1 LFQLDQLNYLVNW
14 IARDIFGVPAYLV
27 GLMTMIALIASR
39 KGLGDI
45 VGGTLKATLGFI
57 ILGIGAG
64 AVIGALNP
72 LGALIT
78 GSFGVEGVVPTN
90 EAITAI
96 ANGIPEVAQNVAFAM
111 FIGVI
116 GSLVIARLTPLRYV
130 FLTGHHMLFMATVLT
145 VVLYNA
151 KVDSAVQILVAA
163 FGLATMMVIMPA
175 FSMPWMRRVTNNQPV
190 AMGHFGTLGYI
201 AAGIT
206 GQVVGRGS
214 KSTEEMEFPQ
224 GLRFLRDPMVGT
236 AVAMIFI
243 YIVLSIVFWL
253 RVGEADAITAVSTAM
268 GSTNPLAAA
277 GSGAGGVMGFVT
289 LMFNNALVFG
299 GGVAVI
305 LLGVRTILGEIVPA
319 FAGIAERVIPGAVP
333 ALDCPVA
340 FPFAPNAV
348 LVGFLASVVGGLVG
362 FGILW
367 AGLGA
372 ALVIPLILPG
382 MIPHF
387 FTGGTAGVF
396 GNATGGRRGAV
407 AGGFV
412 NGLIITLFAAFLVP
426 VMSSIGFQNTTFGDA
441 DFQWFGFAVGSIARL
456 EGTVAAGGI
465 VVLCVALIAVASLFQ
480 KRFVE
485 TGWLPGTSER
495 APVASDEAEAQ
506 A

>member
-1 LFQLDQLNYLVNW
+1 VDPLSYVVNW
-14 IARDIFGVPAYLV
+14 IAKDVFGVPAYLV
-27 GLMTMIALIASR
+27 GLMTLIALIASR
-39 KGLGDI
+39 KPTGDVI
-45 VGGTLKATLGFI
+45 GGALKATLGFV

-78 GSFGVEGVVPTN
+78 GAFGVEGVVPTN

-96 ANGIPEVAQNVAFAM
+96 VNSQPAIAQNIAFAM
-111 FIGVI
+111 FLGVI

-145 VVLYNA
+145 VVLASMN
-151 KVDSAVQILVAA
+151 VDAIIQIVVAA
-163 FGLATMMVIMPA
+163 FGLATMMVVMPA
-175 FSMPWMRRVTNNQPV
+175 FSMPWMRRVTGNQPV

-201 AAGIT
+201 AGGVAG
-206 GQVVGRGS
+206 QLVGRGS
-214 KSTEEMEFPQ
+214 RSTEEMQFPQ
-224 GLRFLRDPMVGT
+224 SLRFLRDPMVGT

-243 YIVLSIVFWL
+243 YLLLALIFVV
-253 RVGEADAITAVSTAM
+253 RAGEAGAIEAVT
-268 GSTNPLAAA
+268 AA
-277 GSGAGGVMGFVT
+277 GGSAGASGGLLGLLSA
-289 LMFNNALVFG
+289 MFMFALIFG

-333 ALDCPVA
+333 ALDVPIV
-340 FPFAPNAV
+340 FTYAPNAV

-372 ALVIPLILPG
+372 ALVVPLILPG

-387 FTGGTAGVF
+387 FTGGGAGVF
-396 GNATGGRRGAV
+396 GNATGGRVGAV

-412 NGLIITLFAAFLVP
+412 NGLLITLLAAILIP
-426 VMSSIGFQNTTFGDA
+426 VMSAIGFQNTTFGDT
-441 DFQWFGFAVGSIARL
+441 DFQWFGFAVGNVARL
-456 EGTVAAGGI
+456 GGI
-465 VVLCVALIAVASLFQ
+465 AGAIAVVVVCVGLLALASWWQ
-480 KRFVE
+480 RRYVD
-485 TGWLPGTSER
+485 TGWVPGGGTEP
-495 APVASDEAEAQ
+495 AADTETATA

>member
-1 LFQLDQLNYLVNW
+1 MDQLSYLINW
-14 IARDIFGVPAYLV
+14 IAKDIFGVPAYLV

-39 KGLGDI
+39 KSAGEV
-45 VGGTLKATLGFI
+45 VGGALKATLGFI

-64 AVIGALNP
+64 AVIGALTP

-78 GSFGVEGVVPTN
+78 GAFGVSGVVPTN

-96 ANGIPEVAQNVAFAM
+96 ANGIPDVAQNVAFAM
-111 FIGVI
+111 FIGVML
-116 GSLVIARLTPLRYV
+116 SLVIARLTPLRYV

-151 KVDSAVQILVAA
+151 KVESVVQILVAA
-163 FGLATMMVIMPA
+163 FGLATMMVVMPA
-175 FSMPWMRRVTNNQPV
+175 FSMPWMKKVTGNQPV

-206 GQVVGRGS
+206 GQVVGKGS
-214 KSTEEMEFPQ
+214 RSTEEMQFPQ

-243 YIVLSIVFWL
+243 YLLLTIIFTL
-253 RVGEADAITAVSTAM
+253 RIGEAAALEAVT
-268 GSTNPLAAA
+268 AA
-277 GSGAGGVMGFVT
+277 GFAGAAGAAGGLLGFLT
-289 LMFNNALVFG
+289 TMFNQALVFG

-333 ALDCPVA
+333 ALDCPIA
-340 FPFAPNAV
+340 FPYAPNAV

-367 AGLGA
+367 AGVGA
-372 ALVIPLILPG
+372 ALVVPLILPG

-426 VMSSIGFQNTTFGDA
+426 VMSAIGFQGTTFGDA
-441 DFQWFGFAVGSIARL
+441 DFQWFGFIVGNIARV
-456 EGTVAAGGI
+456 EGNVAAIG
-465 VVLCVALIAVASLFQ
+465 VLVLCVVLLGLASLFQ
-480 KRFVE
+480 KRYVD
-485 TGWLPGTSER
+485 TGWVPGGESKPTPSTGPEQAAR
-495 APVASDEAEAQ
+495 GVA
-506 A
+506 

>member
-1 LFQLDQLNYLVNW
+1 VDQLTYIINW
-14 IARDIFGVPAYLV
+14 IAKDIFGVPAYLV
-27 GLMTMIALIASR
+27 GIMTAIALIASR

-45 VGGTLKATLGFI
+45 VGGALKATLGFI

-78 GSFGVEGVVPTN
+78 GAFGVEGVVPTN

-96 ANGIPEVAQNVAFAM
+96 VSNIPDVAQNVAFAM
-111 FIGVI
+111 FVGVI
-116 GSLVIARLTPLRYV
+116 LSLIIARLTPLRYV

-151 KVDSAVQILVAA
+151 KVDTTILILVAA
-163 FGLATMMVIMPA
+163 LGLATMMVIMPA
-175 FSMPWMRRVTNNQPV
+175 FAHPWMKRVTGNEAV
-190 AMGHFGTLGYI
+190 AIGHFGTLGYI
-201 AAGIT
+201 AAGFT
-206 GQVVGRGS
+206 GQLVGRGS

-236 AVAMIFI
+236 AVAMIVI
-243 YIVLSIVFWL
+243 YLLLAITVFARL
-253 RVGEADAITAVSTAM
+253 GEAVALQTVGDAM
-268 GSTNPLAAA
+268 GASAA
-277 GSGAGGVMGFVT
+277 GASGGALGFLTV
-289 LMFNNALVFG
+289 MFNQALIFG

-319 FAGIAERVIPGAVP
+319 FAGIAERVIPGALP
-333 ALDCPVA
+333 ALDCPIT
-340 FPFAPNAV
+340 FTYAPNAV
-348 LVGFLASVVGGLVG
+348 LVGFLASVVGGLIG

-426 VMSSIGFQNTTFGDA
+426 VMSAIGFQGTTFGDA
-441 DFQWFGFAVGSIARL
+441 DFQWFGFLVGNIARI
-456 EGTVAAGGI
+456 EGNVAAIG
-465 VVLCVALIAVASLFQ
+465 VVILCAVLLAVAIWWQ
-480 KRFVE
+480 KRFVD
-485 TGWLPGTSER
+485 TGWVPGGSATPSDAVNES
-495 APVASDEAEAQ
+495 APTTA
-506 A
+506 

>member
-1 LFQLDQLNYLVNW
+1 MDQISYVINW
-14 IARDIFGVPAYLV
+14 IARDVFGQPAYLV
-27 GLMTMIALIASR
+27 GLMTLVALIASR
-39 KGLGDI
+39 KSLGEI
-45 VGGTLKATLGFI
+45 IGGSLKATLGFV
-57 ILGIGAG
+57 ILGVGAG

-78 GSFGVEGVVPTN
+78 GAFGVEGVVPTN

-96 ANGIPEVAQNVAFAM
+96 ANQNPDVAQNVAFAM
-111 FIGVI
+111 FLGVI
-116 GSLVIARLTPLRYV
+116 GALILARITPLRYV

-145 VVLYNA
+145 VVLFNA
-151 KVDSAVQILVAA
+151 KVDSWVQILVGA

-175 FSMPWMRRVTNNQPV
+175 FSMPWMRRVTDNQKV

-201 AAGIT
+201 AAGIS
-206 GQVVGRGS
+206 GQLVGRGS

-243 YIVLSIVFWL
+243 YLILAIVFTI
-253 RVGEADAITAVSTAM
+253 RVGEAAAIEAT
-268 GSTNPLAAA
+268 
-277 GSGAGGVMGFVT
+277 GAGAGASGGIMGFLTV
-289 LMFNNALVFG
+289 MFNNALVFG

-372 ALVIPLILPG
+372 ALVVPLILPG

-407 AGGFV
+407 LGGFV
-412 NGLIITLFAAFLVP
+412 NGLIITLLAAFLVP
-426 VMSSIGFQNTTFGDA
+426 VMSAIGFQGTTFGDA
-441 DFQWFGFAVGSIARL
+441 DFQWFGFAVGILARL
-456 EGTVAAGGI
+456 EGLVAAVGV
-465 VVLCVALIAVASLFQ
+465 VVLCVVLLVLASLFQ
-480 KRFVE
+480 KRYVD

-495 APVASDEAEAQ
+495 ATDDSAQ

>member
-1 LFQLDQLNYLVNW
+1 MDQLNYVINW

-27 GLMTMIALIASR
+27 GLMTLIALIASR
-39 KGLGDI
+39 KPAGEI
-45 VGGTLKATLGFI
+45 VGGALKATLGFV

-78 GSFGVEGVVPTN
+78 GAFDVEGVVPTN

-96 ANGIPEVAQNVAFAM
+96 VNDIPDVAQNVAFAM
-111 FIGVI
+111 FLGVLL
-116 GSLVIARLTPLRYV
+116 SLVLARLTPLRYV

-151 KVDSAVQILVAA
+151 NVDQVVQILVAA
-163 FGLATMMVIMPA
+163 IGLATMMVVMPA
-175 FSMPWMRRVTNNQPV
+175 LSMPWMKRVTGGQKV

-201 AAGIT
+201 AGGIA

-214 KSTEEMEFPQ
+214 RSTEEMEFPQ

-236 AVAMIFI
+236 AVAMIVI
-243 YIVLSIVFWL
+243 YLLLSIVFIL
-253 RVGEADAITAVSTAM
+253 RAGEATAIGAVDAAM
-268 GSTNPLAAA
+268 GGGAA
-277 GSGAGGVMGFVT
+277 GASGGFLGLSTV
-289 LMFNNALVFG
+289 MFNQALIFG

-340 FPFAPNAV
+340 FPYAPNAV
-348 LVGFLASVVGGLVG
+348 IIGFLASVIGGLLG
-362 FGILW
+362 FGIL
-367 AGLGA
+367 AIGLGA
-372 ALVIPLILPG
+372 AFAIPLILPG

-412 NGLIITLFAAFLVP
+412 NGLMITLFAAFLVP
-426 VMSSIGFQNTTFGDA
+426 VMSAIGFQNTTFGDA
-441 DFQWFGFAVGSIARL
+441 DFQWFGFLVGNIARI
-456 EGTVAAGGI
+456 EGNVAALGV
-465 VVLCVALIAVASLFQ
+465 VVLCAALVVFASWFQ
-480 KRFVE
+480 RRYVE
-485 TGWLPGTSER
+485 TDWVPGGAAAS
-495 APVASDEAEAQ
+495 APPAE
-506 A
+506 

>member
-1 LFQLDQLNYLVNW
+1 MNVLDQLTYIVQW
-14 IARDIFGVPAYLV
+14 IAKDVFGVPAYLV

-64 AVIGALNP
+64 AVIGALDP

-78 GSFGVEGVVPTN
+78 GSFDVKGVVPTN
-90 EAITAI
+90 EAIT
-96 ANGIPEVAQNVAFAM
+96 GIVSKIPDVAQNVAFAM

-151 KVDSAVQILVAA
+151 KVESVVQILVAA
-163 FGLATMMVIMPA
+163 FGLATMMVVMPA
-175 FSMPWMRRVTNNQPV
+175 FAQPWMKKVTGNQPV
-190 AMGHFGTLGYI
+190 AMGHFGTFGYI
-201 AAGIT
+201 AAGFT
-206 GQVVGRGS
+206 GQYVGRGS

-224 GLRFLRDPMVGT
+224 SLRFLRDPMVGT

-243 YIVLSIVFWL
+243 YLVLAIVFTL
-253 RVGEADAITAVSTAM
+253 RAGEAKAIETVGAAM
-268 GSTNPLAAA
+268 GGSAA
-277 GSGAGGVMGFVT
+277 GASGGMLGFLTV
-289 LMFNNALVFG
+289 MFNNALVFG

-333 ALDCPVA
+333 ALDCPVS

-362 FGILW
+362 FAILW
-367 AGLGA
+367 AGVGA
-372 ALVIPLILPG
+372 ALVVPLILPG

-426 VMSSIGFQNTTFGDA
+426 VMSAIGFQNTTFGDA
-441 DFQWFGFAVGSIARL
+441 DFQWFGFAVGNIARL
-456 EGTVAAGGI
+456 EGTTAAVGVI
-465 VVLCVALIAVASLFQ
+465 VLCVVLLAVASWWQ
-480 KRFVE
+480 KRYVE
-485 TGWLPGTSER
+485 SGWVPGG
-495 APVASDEAEAQ
+495 EA
-506 A
+506 

>member
-1 LFQLDQLNYLVNW
+1 VDQLGYTVDW
-14 IARDIFGVPAYLV
+14 IAKDIFGIPAYLV
-27 GLMTMIALIASR
+27 GLMTLSALVASR
-39 KGLGDI
+39 KSRGDV
-45 VGGTLKATLGFI
+45 VGGALKATLGFI

-64 AVIGALNP
+64 AVIGALLP

-78 GSFGVEGVVPTN
+78 GTFGVAGVVPTN

-96 ANGIPEVAQNVAFAM
+96 VNDIPDVAQNIAFAM
-111 FIGVI
+111 FVGVI
-116 GSLVIARLTPLRYV
+116 LSLIIARLTPLRYV

-151 KVDSAVQILVAA
+151 HVEPIVQILVAA
-163 FGLATMMVIMPA
+163 FALATMMVIMPA
-175 FSMPWMRRVTNNQPV
+175 FTMPWMKKVTGNQPI
-190 AMGHFGTLGYI
+190 AMGHFGSLGYI
-201 AAGIT
+201 AAGLA
-206 GQVVGRGS
+206 GQAVGRGS

-224 GLRFLRDPMVGT
+224 DLRFLRDPMVGT

-243 YIVLSIVFWL
+243 YIGLATLFAL
-253 RVGEADAITAVSTAM
+253 RVGVDAASQAVTDA
-268 GSTNPLAAA
+268 GFVGATGAA
-277 GSGAGGVMGFVT
+277 GGFLGFLST
-289 LMFNNALVFG
+289 MFNQALLFG

-333 ALDCPVA
+333 ALDCPIA

-348 LVGFLASVVGGLVG
+348 LIGFLASVAGGMIG

-372 ALVIPLILPG
+372 ALVVPLILPG

-407 AGGFV
+407 AGGFI
-412 NGLIITLFAAFLVP
+412 NGMIITLFAAFLIP
-426 VMSSIGFQNTTFGDA
+426 VMGAIGFQGTTFGDA
-441 DFQWFGFAVGSIARL
+441 DFQWFGFIVGNIARV
-456 EGTVAAGGI
+456 GGNVAALGI
-465 VVLCVALIAVASLFQ
+465 VVLCVALLVFASWFQ
-480 KRFVE
+480 KRYVLSGWVPGGTPE
-485 TGWLPGTSER
+485 PVVPTGVKP
-495 APVASDEAEAQ
+495 EAHSA
-506 A
+506 AA

>member
-1 LFQLDQLNYLVNW
+1 MDQLTYIINW
-14 IARDIFGVPAYLV
+14 VAKDVFGVPAYLV
-27 GLMTMIALIASR
+27 GIMTAVALIASR

-45 VGGTLKATLGFI
+45 VGGALKATLGFI

-72 LGALIT
+72 LGALVT
-78 GSFGVEGVVPTN
+78 GAFGVAGVVPTN

-96 ANGIPEVAQNVAFAM
+96 VSNLPSVGQNVAFAM
-111 FIGVI
+111 FLGVVL
-116 GSLVIARLTPLRYV
+116 SLIIARLTPLRYV

-151 KVDSAVQILVAA
+151 KVDSTVLILVAA
-163 FGLATMMVIMPA
+163 LGLATMMVVMPA
-175 FSMPWMRRVTNNQPV
+175 FAHPWMKRVTGNEAV
-190 AMGHFGTLGYI
+190 AIGHFGTFGYI
-201 AAGIT
+201 AAGVT
-206 GQVVGRGS
+206 GQLVGRGS
-214 KSTEEMEFPQ
+214 KSTEEMKFPQ

-236 AVAMIFI
+236 AVAMILIYLLLAIVVFI
-243 YIVLSIVFWL
+243 RI
-253 RVGEADAITAVSTAM
+253 GEAATLKTVGDAM
-268 GSTNPLAAA
+268 GASAA
-277 GSGAGGVMGFVT
+277 GASGGALGFMTV
-289 LMFNNALVFG
+289 MFNQALIFG

-319 FAGIAERVIPGAVP
+319 FAGIAERVIPGALP
-333 ALDCPVA
+333 ALDCPIT
-340 FPFAPNAV
+340 FTYAPNAV
-348 LVGFLASVVGGLVG
+348 LVGFLASVVGGLLG

-426 VMSSIGFQNTTFGDA
+426 VMSAIGFQGTTFGDA
-441 DFQWFGFAVGSIARL
+441 DFQWFGFIVGNIARI
-456 EGTVAAGGI
+456 EGNVAAIG
-465 VVLCVALIAVASLFQ
+465 VVILCAVLLAVAIWWQ
-480 KRFVE
+480 KHFVE
-485 TGWLPGTSER
+485 TGWVPGGQATSTRDET
-495 APVASDEAEAQ
+495 AEKPVVAGA
-506 A
+506 

>member
-1 LFQLDQLNYLVNW
+1 MDQLGYVVNW
-14 IARDIFGVPAYLV
+14 IAKDIFGIPAYLV
-27 GLMTMIALIASR
+27 GLMTLIALIASR
-39 KGLGDI
+39 KGAGDVI
-45 VGGTLKATLGFI
+45 GGALKATLGFI
-57 ILGIGAG
+57 ILGIGAN
-64 AVIGALNP
+64 AVIGALTP

-78 GSFGVEGVVPTN
+78 GSFGVAGVVPTN

-96 ANGIPEVAQNVAFAM
+96 VNDIPDVAQNIAFAM

-116 GSLVIARLTPLRYV
+116 GSLVIARLTRLRYV

-151 KVDSAVQILVAA
+151 KVEPVVQILVAA

-175 FSMPWMRRVTNNQPV
+175 FTMPWMKKVTGNQPV
-190 AMGHFGTLGYI
+190 AMGHFGSFGYI
-201 AAGIT
+201 AAGVA

-214 KSTEEMEFPQ
+214 KSTEEMQFPG

-236 AVAMIFI
+236 AVAMIVI
-243 YIVLSIVFWL
+243 YLLLATVFTL
-253 RVGEADAITAVSTAM
+253 RVGEAAALQSVTDAGFV
-268 GSTNPLAAA
+268 GAA
-277 GSGAGGVMGFVT
+277 GAAGGFLGFLST
-289 LMFNNALVFG
+289 MFNQALVFG

-333 ALDCPVA
+333 ALDCPIS
-340 FPFAPNAV
+340 FPYAPNAV
-348 LVGFLASVVGGLVG
+348 LVGFLASVVGGLLG

-372 ALVIPLILPG
+372 ALVVPLILPG

-412 NGLIITLFAAFLVP
+412 NGLIITLFAAFLIP
-426 VMSSIGFQNTTFGDA
+426 VMGAIGFQGTTFGDA
-441 DFQWFGFAVGSIARL
+441 DFQWFGFLVGNIARI
-456 EGTVAAGGI
+456 EGNVAAIGI
-465 VVLCVALIAVASLFQ
+465 VALCALLLVVASWFQ
-480 KRFVE
+480 RRFVD
-485 TGWLPGTSER
+485 TGWVPGGTPSENP
-495 APVASDEAEAQ
+495 APTTEQVAHGAA
-506 A
+506 

>member
-1 LFQLDQLNYLVNW
+1 LDQLNYIVQW
-14 IARDIFGVPAYLV
+14 IAKDIFGVPAYLV

-39 KGLGDI
+39 KSLGEI
-45 VGGTLKATLGFI
+45 VGGTLKATLGFV

-78 GSFGVEGVVPTN
+78 GAFQVNGVVPTN

-96 ANGIPEVAQNVAFAM
+96 ANKIPAVAQNVAFSM
-111 FIGVI
+111 FFGVI
-116 GSLVIARLTPLRYV
+116 LSLVIARLTPLRYV

-151 KVDSAVQILVAA
+151 KVGDLVQIVVAA
-163 FGLATMMVIMPA
+163 IGLATMMVIMPA
-175 FSMPWMRRVTNNQPV
+175 FSMPWMKKVTGGQAV
-190 AMGHFGTLGYI
+190 AMGHFGTFGYI
-201 AAGIT
+201 AAGVT

-214 KSTEEMEFPQ
+214 KSTEEMNFPQ

-243 YIVLSIVFWL
+243 YLVLAILFTI
-253 RVGEADAITAVSTAM
+253 RVGEAAAITAVGT
-268 GSTNPLAAA
+268 
-277 GSGAGGVMGFVT
+277 SGASGGLLGFLTV
-289 LMFNNALVFG
+289 MFNQALIFG

-333 ALDCPVA
+333 ALDCPVS
-340 FPFAPNAV
+340 FPYAPNAV

-362 FGILW
+362 FAILW
-367 AGLGA
+367 ATNNVAPSLA
-372 ALVIPLILPG
+372 VTLILPG

-412 NGLIITLFAAFLVP
+412 NGLIITIFAAILVP
-426 VMSSIGFQNTTFGDA
+426 VMSGIGFQNTTFGDA
-441 DFQWFGFAVGSIARL
+441 DFQWFGFFVGWIAKITDI
-456 EGTVAAGGI
+456 GAAIGV
-465 VVLCVALIAVASLFQ
+465 VVLCAILLVAASWWQ
-480 KRFVE
+480 KRYVD
-485 TGWLPGTSER
+485 TGWVPGG
-495 APVASDEAEAQ
+495 EAKAG
-506 A
+506 

>member
-1 LFQLDQLNYLVNW
+1 
-14 IARDIFGVPAYLV
+14 
-27 GLMTMIALIASR
+27 
-39 KGLGDI
+39 
-45 VGGTLKATLGFI
+45 
-57 ILGIGAG
+57 
-64 AVIGALNP
+64 
-72 LGALIT
+72 
-78 GSFGVEGVVPTN
+78 
-90 EAITAI
+90 
-96 ANGIPEVAQNVAFAM
+96 
-111 FIGVI
+111 
-116 GSLVIARLTPLRYV
+116 
-130 FLTGHHMLFMATVLT
+130 
-145 VVLYNA
+145 
-151 KVDSAVQILVAA
+151 
-163 FGLATMMVIMPA
+163 MMVIMPA

-206 GQVVGRGS
+206 GQLVGRGS

-224 GLRFLRDPMVGT
+224 SLRFLRDPMVGT

-243 YIVLSIVFWL
+243 YLVLAIVFML
-253 RVGEADAITAVSTAM
+253 RAGEAVAIEATAV
-268 GSTNPLAAA
+268 
-277 GSGAGGVMGFVT
+277 GAGASGGLLGFLT
-289 LMFNNALVFG
+289 IMFNNALIFG

-367 AGLGA
+367 AGVGA
-372 ALVIPLILPG
+372 AFAIPLILPG

-396 GNATGGRRGAV
+396 GNATGGRRGAI

-412 NGLIITLFAAFLVP
+412 NGLIITLLAAFLVP
-426 VMSSIGFQNTTFGDA
+426 VMSGIGFQNTTFGDA
-441 DFQWFGFAVGSIARL
+441 DFQWFGFAVGILARL
-456 EGTVAAGGI
+456 EGIVAAGAI
-465 VVLCVALIAVASLFQ
+465 TVLCVLLIVVASVFQ
-480 KRFVE
+480 KRYVE

-495 APVASDEAEAQ
+495 ATTETSGVKAHV
-506 A
+506 

>member
-1 LFQLDQLNYLVNW
+1 MNVLDQLTYIVQW
-14 IARDIFGVPAYLV
+14 IARDVFGVPAYLV
-27 GLMTMIALIASR
+27 GLMTAIALIASR
-39 KGLGDI
+39 KGLGDV

-64 AVIGALNP
+64 AVVAALHP

-78 GSFGVEGVVPTN
+78 GSFDVEGVVPTN

-96 ANGIPEVAQNVAFAM
+96 ATNIPDVAQNITFAM

-151 KVDSAVQILVAA
+151 QVESVVQILVAA
-163 FGLATMMVIMPA
+163 FGLATMMVVMPA
-175 FSMPWMRRVTNNQPV
+175 FAQPWMKKVTGNQPV
-190 AMGHFGTLGYI
+190 AMGHFGTFGYI
-201 AAGIT
+201 AAGFT
-206 GQVVGRGS
+206 GQYVGRGS

-224 GLRFLRDPMVGT
+224 SLRFLRDPMVST

-243 YIVLSIVFWL
+243 YLVLAVVFTV
-253 RVGEADAITAVSTAM
+253 RAGEAVAIEAVGKAM
-268 GSTNPLAAA
+268 GGGAA
-277 GSGAGGVMGFVT
+277 GESGGMLGFLTV
-289 LMFNNALVFG
+289 MFNKALIFG

-333 ALDCPVA
+333 ALDCPVS
-340 FPFAPNAV
+340 FPYAPNAV

-362 FGILW
+362 FTILW

-426 VMSSIGFQNTTFGDA
+426 VMSAIGLQNTTFGDA
-441 DFQWFGFAVGSIARL
+441 DFQWFGFAVGSIAGL
-456 EGTVAAGGI
+456 KGTAAAVGVI
-465 VVLCVALIAVASLFQ
+465 VLCVVLLAVASWWQ
-480 KRFVE
+480 KRYVE
-485 TGWLPGTSER
+485 GGWVPGGK
-495 APVASDEAEAQ
+495 A
-506 A
+506 

>member
-1 LFQLDQLNYLVNW
+1 MNVLDQLTYIVQW
-14 IARDIFGVPAYLV
+14 IAKDVFGVPAYLV

-64 AVIGALNP
+64 AVIGALDP

-78 GSFGVEGVVPTN
+78 GSFDVKGVVPTN
-90 EAITAI
+90 EAIT
-96 ANGIPEVAQNVAFAM
+96 GIVSKIPDVAQNVAFAM

-151 KVDSAVQILVAA
+151 KVESVVQILVAA
-163 FGLATMMVIMPA
+163 FGLATMMVVMPA
-175 FSMPWMRRVTNNQPV
+175 FAQPWMKKVTGNQPV
-190 AMGHFGTLGYI
+190 AMGHFGTFGYI
-201 AAGIT
+201 AAGFT
-206 GQVVGRGS
+206 GQYVGRGS

-224 GLRFLRDPMVGT
+224 SLRFLRDPMVGT

-243 YIVLSIVFWL
+243 YLVLAIVFTL
-253 RVGEADAITAVSTAM
+253 RAGEAKAIETVGAAM
-268 GSTNPLAAA
+268 GGSAA
-277 GSGAGGVMGFVT
+277 GASGGMLGFLTV
-289 LMFNNALVFG
+289 MFNNALVFG

-333 ALDCPVA
+333 ALDCPVS

-362 FGILW
+362 FAILW
-367 AGLGA
+367 AGVGA
-372 ALVIPLILPG
+372 AFAIPLILPG

-426 VMSSIGFQNTTFGDA
+426 TMSAIGFQNTTFGDA
-441 DFQWFGFAVGSIARL
+441 DFQWFGFAVGNIARL
-456 EGTVAAGGI
+456 EGTVAAVGV
-465 VVLCVALIAVASLFQ
+465 VVLCVVLLAVASWWQ
-480 KRFVE
+480 KRYVE
-485 TGWLPGTSER
+485 GGWVPGG
-495 APVASDEAEAQ
+495 EA
-506 A
+506 

>member
-1 LFQLDQLNYLVNW
+1 MDQLNYLINF

-27 GLMTMIALIASR
+27 GLMTLIALIASR
-39 KGLGDI
+39 KSTGEVI
-45 VGGTLKATLGFI
+45 GGALKATLGFI
-57 ILGIGAG
+57 ILVIGAV

-78 GSFGVEGVVPTN
+78 GAFGVEGVVPTN

-96 ANGIPEVAQNVAFAM
+96 VNDIPDVAQNVAFAM
-111 FIGVI
+111 FFGVLL
-116 GSLVIARLTPLRYV
+116 SLVIARLTPLRYV

-151 KVDSAVQILVAA
+151 NVDQIVQIAVAA
-163 FGLATMMVIMPA
+163 IGLATMMVVMPA
-175 FSMPWMRRVTNNQPV
+175 LSMPWMKKVTGSQPV

-201 AAGIT
+201 AAGIA
-206 GQVVGRGS
+206 GQLVGKGS
-214 KSTEEMEFPQ
+214 KSTEEIEFPQ

-236 AVAMIFI
+236 AVAMIAI
-243 YIVLSIVFWL
+243 YIILAIAFIA
-253 RVGEADAITAVSTAM
+253 RAGETTALATVDEAM
-268 GSTNPLAAA
+268 GGGAA
-277 GSGAGGVMGFVT
+277 GASGGT
-289 LMFNNALVFG
+289 LGLLITMFNQALVFG

-348 LVGFLASVVGGLVG
+348 IIGFLASVAGGLVG
-362 FGILW
+362 FTILW

-372 ALVIPLILPG
+372 LLVVPLILPG

-407 AGGFV
+407 AGGFI
-412 NGLIITLFAAFLVP
+412 NGLIITLFAAVLVP
-426 VMSSIGFQNTTFGDA
+426 VMSAIGFQNTTFGDA
-441 DFQWFGFAVGSIARL
+441 DFQWFGFLVGNIARI
-456 EGTVAAGGI
+456 EGNVAALGV
-465 VVLCVALIAVASLFQ
+465 VVLCGVLIAFASWFQ
-480 KRFVE
+480 KRYVE
-485 TGWLPGTSER
+485 TGWIPGGEPAAASGS
-495 APVASDEAEAQ
+495 VAE
-506 A
+506 

>member
-1 LFQLDQLNYLVNW
+1 VDPLVYFITW
-14 IARDIFGVPAYLV
+14 LARDVFGVPAYLV
-27 GLMTMIALIASR
+27 GLMTLIALIASR
-39 KGLGDI
+39 KGIGDVI
-45 VGGTLKATLGFI
+45 GGALKATLGFV
-57 ILGIGAG
+57 ILGVGAG
-64 AVIGALNP
+64 AVIGALTP

-90 EAITAI
+90 EAIVAI
-96 ANGIPEVAQNVAFAM
+96 AIGVPEVAQNIAFAM

-145 VVLYNA
+145 VVLYQA
-151 KVDSAVQILVAA
+151 KVDPTTQILVAA
-163 FGLATMMVIMPA
+163 LGLATMMVVMPA
-175 FSMPWMRRVTNNQPV
+175 FSMPWMKKVTGGQKV

-201 AAGIT
+201 AGGVAG
-206 GQVVGRGS
+206 QLVGRGS
-214 KSTEEMEFPQ
+214 RSTEEMEFPK

-236 AVAMIFI
+236 AVAMILI
-243 YIVLSIVFWL
+243 YLLLATIFVA
-253 RVGEADAITAVSTAM
+253 RVGEAAAIEAIV
-268 GSTNPLAAA
+268 AA
-277 GSGAGGVMGFVT
+277 GFAGAAGAAGGILG
-289 LMFNNALVFG
+289 LMSTMFMQALVFG

-340 FPFAPNAV
+340 FPYAPNAV
-348 LVGFLASVVGGLVG
+348 VVGFLASVVGGLVG

-372 ALVIPLILPG
+372 AFALPLILPG

-407 AGGFV
+407 AGGLV
-412 NGLIITLFAAFLVP
+412 NGLMITLFAAFLVP
-426 VMSSIGFQNTTFGDA
+426 VMGAIGFVGTTFGDT
-441 DFQWFGFAVGSIARL
+441 DFQWFGFVVGTLARL
-456 EGTVAAGGI
+456 EGTAAAIG
-465 VVLCVALIAVASLFQ
+465 VAVACVILLVLASWWQ
-480 KRFVE
+480 KRFVD
-485 TGWLPGTSER
+485 TGWIPGGSPMEPTAAPSE
-495 APVASDEAEAQ
+495 APAPGAA
-506 A
+506 

>member
-1 LFQLDQLNYLVNW
+1 LDQLNYIVQW

-27 GLMTMIALIASR
+27 GLMTAIALIASR

-45 VGGTLKATLGFI
+45 VGGALKATLGFI

-78 GSFGVEGVVPTN
+78 GSFGVNGVVPTN

-96 ANGIPEVAQNVAFAM
+96 VSKIPDVGQNVALAM
-111 FIGVI
+111 FFGVI

-151 KVDSAVQILVAA
+151 KVDSAIQIAVAA
-163 FGLATMMVIMPA
+163 FGLATMMVVMPA
-175 FSMPWMRRVTNNQPV
+175 FAQPWMKKVTGDQPL
-190 AMGHFGTLGYI
+190 AIGHFGTFGYI
-201 AAGIT
+201 AAGFT

-253 RVGEADAITAVSTAM
+253 RVGETAAITAVSTAM
-268 GSTNPLAAA
+268 GSASPTAAA
-277 GSGAGGVMGFVT
+277 GSGAGGIMGFVT

-333 ALDCPVA
+333 ALDCPVT
-340 FPFAPNAV
+340 FPYAPNAV

-362 FGILW
+362 FTILW

-426 VMSSIGFQNTTFGDA
+426 VMSAIGFQNTTFGDA
-441 DFQWFGFAVGSIARL
+441 DFQWFGFAVGNIARL
-456 EGTVAAGGI
+456 EGTVAAVGVI
-465 VVLCVALIAVASLFQ
+465 VLCAVLLALASWWQ
-480 KRFVE
+480 KRYVE
-485 TGWLPGTSER
+485 TGWVPGG
-495 APVASDEAEAQ
+495 EAKAAREVTA
-506 A
+506 

>member
-1 LFQLDQLNYLVNW
+1 MDQLNYVVNW
-14 IARDIFGVPAYLV
+14 IAKDVFGVPAYLV
-27 GLMTMIALIASR
+27 GLMTLIALVASR
-39 KGLGDI
+39 KGLGDV

-57 ILGIGAG
+57 ILGVGAN

-78 GSFGVEGVVPTN
+78 GAFDVNGVVPTN

-96 ANGIPEVAQNVAFAM
+96 ANKIPAVAQNVAFAM
-111 FIGVI
+111 FFGVLL
-116 GSLVIARLTPLRYV
+116 SLVIARLTPLRYV

-151 KVDSAVQILVAA
+151 KVSDGVQIVVAA
-163 FGLATMMVIMPA
+163 IGLATMMVIMPA
-175 FSMPWMRRVTNNQPV
+175 FSMPWMKKVTGDQPV

-201 AAGIT
+201 AGGVT
-206 GQVVGRGS
+206 GQLIGRGS

-243 YIVLSIVFWL
+243 YLLLTLIFTA
-253 RVGEADAITAVSTAM
+253 RAGEAAAIKAVSNAITAGNDTV
-268 GSTNPLAAA
+268 AA
-277 GSGAGGVMGFVT
+277 GSGAGGLMGFLT

-333 ALDCPVA
+333 ALDCPVS
-340 FPFAPNAV
+340 FPYAPNAV

-367 AGLGA
+367 AGVGA
-372 ALVIPLILPG
+372 AFAIPLILPG

-407 AGGFV
+407 GGGFI

-426 VMSSIGFQNTTFGDA
+426 TMSAIGFQNTTFGDA
-441 DFQWFGFAVGSIARL
+441 DFQWFGFAVGNIARITDI
-456 EGTVAAGGI
+456 GAAVGV
-465 VVLCVALIAVASLFQ
+465 VVLCAVLLAVASWWQ
-480 KRFVE
+480 IRFVN
-485 TGWLPGTSER
+485 TGWVPGGRKEEAAAER
-495 APVASDEAEAQ
+495 EVRAHV
-506 A
+506 

>member
-1 LFQLDQLNYLVNW
+1 MDPLSYILNWV
-14 IARDIFGVPAYLV
+14 ARDLFGNPAYLV
-27 GLMTMIALIASR
+27 GLMTLLALVASR
-39 KGLGDI
+39 KSSGEV

-57 ILGIGAG
+57 ILGVGAN

-78 GSFGVEGVVPTN
+78 GAFGVEGVVPTN

-111 FIGVI
+111 FIGVL

-151 KVDSAVQILVAA
+151 EVDSAIQILVAA

-175 FSMPWMRRVTNNQPV
+175 FSMPWMRKVTGGEKV

-201 AAGIT
+201 AGGIAG
-206 GQVVGRGS
+206 QLVGKGS
-214 KSTEEMEFPQ
+214 KSTEEMEFPA
-224 GLRFLRDPMVGT
+224 GLRFLRDPMLGT

-243 YIVLSIVFWL
+243 YLILAAIFGV
-253 RVGEADAITAVSTAM
+253 RVGMD
-268 GSTNPLAAA
+268 AAA
-277 GSGAGGVMGFVT
+277 ETVGAGTGSSGGWLGWMTV
-289 LMFNNALVFG
+289 MFNNALVFG

-340 FPFAPNAV
+340 FPYAPNAV
-348 LVGFLASVVGGLVG
+348 IVGFLASVVGGLIG
-362 FGILW
+362 FGILA

-372 ALVIPLILPG
+372 AFAIPLILPG

-396 GNATGGRRGAV
+396 GNATGGRRGAI

-412 NGLIITLFAAFLVP
+412 NGLLITLLAAFLVP
-426 VMSSIGFQNTTFGDA
+426 VMSGIGFQNTTFGDA
-441 DFQWFGFAVGSIARL
+441 DFQWFGYLVGTIA
-456 EGTVAAGGI
+456 GIKGIAAAAGV
-465 VVLCVALIAVASLFQ
+465 VVLCVVLLGLASVFQ
-480 KRFVE
+480 RRYVDS
-485 TGWLPGTSER
+485 GWIPGGSE
-495 APVASDEAEAQ
+495 AKAKA
-506 A
+506 

>member
-1 LFQLDQLNYLVNW
+1 LDQLNYLINW

-27 GLMTMIALIASR
+27 GIMTMVALIASR
-39 KGLGDI
+39 KGIGDI

-78 GSFGVEGVVPTN
+78 GAFGVEGVVPTN

-96 ANGIPEVAQNVAFAM
+96 ANDIPEVAQNVAFAM

-116 GSLVIARLTPLRYV
+116 GSLIIARLTPLRYV

-151 KVDSAVQILVAA
+151 KVDSWVQIIVAA

-175 FSMPWMRRVTNNQPV
+175 FSMPWMRRVTGNQKV

-201 AAGIT
+201 AAGVT
-206 GQVVGRGS
+206 GQLVGRGS

-236 AVAMIFI
+236 AVAMIVI
-243 YIVLSIVFWL
+243 YLLLSIVFWL
-253 RVGEADAITAVSTAM
+253 RVGEAAALEAVSTAM
-268 GSTNPLAAA
+268 GSSAA
-277 GSGAGGVMGFVT
+277 GGGAGGILGFLT

-333 ALDCPVA
+333 ALDCPVS

-367 AGLGA
+367 VGVGA
-372 ALVIPLILPG
+372 AFAIPLILPG

-396 GNATGGRRGAV
+396 GNATGGRRGAM

-412 NGLIITLFAAFLVP
+412 NGLLITLLAAFLVP
-426 VMSSIGFQNTTFGDA
+426 VMSGIGFQNTTFGDA
-441 DFQWFGFAVGSIARL
+441 DFQWFGYLVGSLARI
-456 EGTVAAGGI
+456 EGVAAAGAI
-465 VVLCVALIAVASLFQ
+465 AILCVALLVVASWFQ
-480 KRFVE
+480 KRYVD

-495 APVASDEAEAQ
+495 APVETPEAQ
-506 A
+506 AHA

>member
-1 LFQLDQLNYLVNW
+1 LDQLNYIINW
-14 IARDIFGVPAYLV
+14 IAKDIFGVPAYLV
-27 GLMTMIALIASR
+27 GIMTFVALVASR
-39 KGLGDI
+39 KGLGDV

-57 ILGIGAG
+57 ILVIGAV
-64 AVIGALNP
+64 AVIGALTP

-78 GSFGVEGVVPTN
+78 GAFGVEGVVPTN

-96 ANGIPEVAQNVAFAM
+96 ANDIPDVAQNTAFAM

-175 FSMPWMRRVTNNQPV
+175 FSMPWMRKVTGGQAV

-201 AAGIT
+201 AAGVT
-206 GQVVGRGS
+206 GQIIGKGS

-243 YIVLSIVFWL
+243 YLVLAIAFTI
-253 RVGEADAITAVSTAM
+253 RIGEAAAIEAVGSSGAAGGMLGFLTAM
-268 GSTNPLAAA
+268 
-277 GSGAGGVMGFVT
+277 
-289 LMFNNALVFG
+289 FNQALVFG

-333 ALDCPVA
+333 ALDCPVS

-348 LVGFLASVVGGLVG
+348 LVGFLASVAGGLVG
-362 FGILW
+362 FTILW
-367 AGLGA
+367 AGVGA
-372 ALVIPLILPG
+372 ALAVPLILPG

-407 AGGFV
+407 GGGFV

-426 VMSSIGFQNTTFGDA
+426 VMSAIGFQNTTFGDA
-441 DFQWFGFAVGSIARL
+441 DFQWFGFAVGNIAKF
-456 EGTVAAGGI
+456 EGNAAAIGV
-465 VVLCVALIAVASLFQ
+465 VVLCVVLIAAASWFQ
-480 KRFVE
+480 KKYVD
-485 TGWLPGTSER
+485 TGWVPGGEK
-495 APVASDEAEAQ
+495 AA
-506 A
+506 

>member
-1 LFQLDQLNYLVNW
+1 MDQLNYLVNW
-14 IARDIFGVPAYLV
+14 IARDVFGNPAYLV
-27 GLMTMIALIASR
+27 GLMTMAALIASR
-39 KGLGDI
+39 KGVGDI

-57 ILGIGAG
+57 ILGVGAG

-72 LGALIT
+72 LGSLIT

-96 ANGIPEVAQNVAFAM
+96 ANDIPEVAQNVAFAM
-111 FIGVI
+111 FLGVI

-151 KVDSAVQILVAA
+151 KVDSVTQILVAA

-175 FSMPWMRRVTNNQPV
+175 FSMPWMRRVTGNQAV

-206 GQVVGRGS
+206 GQLIGKGS

-224 GLRFLRDPMVGT
+224 GLRFLRDPMIGT

-243 YIVLSIVFWL
+243 YLLLAVVFTL
-253 RVGEADAITAVSTAM
+253 RVGEAAAV
-268 GSTNPLAAA
+268 AAV
-277 GSGAGGVMGFVT
+277 GAGAGASGGLMGFLT
-289 LMFNNALVFG
+289 TMFNNALVFG

-348 LVGFLASVVGGLVG
+348 IVGFLASVAGGLVG
-362 FGILW
+362 FAILW

-372 ALVIPLILPG
+372 AFAIPLILPG

-407 AGGFV
+407 GGGFV
-412 NGLIITLFAAFLVP
+412 NGLLITLLAAFLVP
-426 VMSSIGFQNTTFGDA
+426 VMSAIGFQNTTFGDT
-441 DFQWFGFAVGSIARL
+441 DFQWFGLLVGGIAQF
-456 EGTVAAGGI
+456 EGVVAAAGI
-465 VVLCVALIAVASLFQ
+465 VVLCVALIVLASLFQ
-480 KRFVE
+480 KRYVD
-485 TGWLPGTSER
+485 TGWLPGTKER
-495 APVASDEAEAQ
+495 ATKETDEATTPA
-506 A
+506 

>member
-1 LFQLDQLNYLVNW
+1 LDQLNYIVQW
-14 IARDIFGVPAYLV
+14 IAKDIFGVPAYLV

-39 KGLGDI
+39 KSLGEI
-45 VGGTLKATLGFI
+45 VGGTLKATLGFV

-78 GSFGVEGVVPTN
+78 GAFQVNGVVPTN

-96 ANGIPEVAQNVAFAM
+96 ANKIPAVAQNVAFSM
-111 FIGVI
+111 FFGVI
-116 GSLVIARLTPLRYV
+116 LSLVIARLTPLRYV

-151 KVDSAVQILVAA
+151 KVGDLVQIVVAA
-163 FGLATMMVIMPA
+163 IGLATMMVIMPA
-175 FSMPWMRRVTNNQPV
+175 FSMPWMKKVTGGQAV
-190 AMGHFGTLGYI
+190 AMGHFGTFGYI
-201 AAGIT
+201 AAGVT

-214 KSTEEMEFPQ
+214 KSTEEMNFPQ

-243 YIVLSIVFWL
+243 YLVLAILFTI
-253 RVGEADAITAVSTAM
+253 RVGEAAAITAVGT
-268 GSTNPLAAA
+268 
-277 GSGAGGVMGFVT
+277 SGASGGLLGFLTV
-289 LMFNNALVFG
+289 MFNQALIFG

-333 ALDCPVA
+333 ALDCPVS
-340 FPFAPNAV
+340 FPYAPNAV

-362 FGILW
+362 FAILW
-367 AGLGA
+367 ATNNVAPSLA
-372 ALVIPLILPG
+372 VTLILPG

-412 NGLIITLFAAFLVP
+412 NGLIITIFAAILVP
-426 VMSSIGFQNTTFGDA
+426 VMSGIGFQNTTFGDA
-441 DFQWFGFAVGSIARL
+441 DFQWFGFFVGWIAKITDI
-456 EGTVAAGGI
+456 GAAIGV
-465 VVLCVALIAVASLFQ
+465 VVLCAILLVAASWWQ
-480 KRFVE
+480 KRYVD
-485 TGWLPGTSER
+485 TGWVPGGD
-495 APVASDEAEAQ
+495 AKAG
-506 A
+506 

>member
-1 LFQLDQLNYLVNW
+1 MDQLNYIVQW
-14 IARDIFGVPAYLV
+14 IAKDIFGVPAYLV
-27 GLMTMIALIASR
+27 GLMTMIALVASR
-39 KGLGDI
+39 KGLGDV

-78 GSFGVEGVVPTN
+78 GSFGVNGVVPTN

-96 ANGIPEVAQNVAFAM
+96 ANKIPAVAQNVAFAM
-111 FIGVI
+111 FFGVLL
-116 GSLVIARLTPLRYV
+116 SLVLARLTPLRYV

-151 KVDSAVQILVAA
+151 KVSDAVQIVVAA
-163 FGLATMMVIMPA
+163 IGLATMMLVMPA
-175 FSMPWMRRVTNNQPV
+175 FSMPWMKKVTGGQAV
-190 AMGHFGTLGYI
+190 AMGHFGTFGYI
-201 AAGIT
+201 AAGVT

-214 KSTEEMEFPQ
+214 RSTEEMEFPQ
-224 GLRFLRDPMVGT
+224 ALRFLRDPMVGT
-236 AVAMIFI
+236 AVAMIVI
-243 YIVLSIVFWL
+243 YLLLVIAFTL
-253 RVGEADAITAVSTAM
+253 RVGEAAAIKSVSDAM
-268 GSTNPLAAA
+268 GSSAA
-277 GSGAGGVMGFVT
+277 GSGAGGLMGFLT
-289 LMFNNALVFG
+289 LMFNQALVFG

-333 ALDCPVA
+333 ALDCPVS
-340 FPFAPNAV
+340 FPYAPNAV

-362 FGILW
+362 FAILW
-367 AGLGA
+367 ATNNVAPSLA
-372 ALVIPLILPG
+372 VTLILPG

-407 AGGFV
+407 GGGFV
-412 NGLIITLFAAFLVP
+412 NGLIITIFAAILIP
-426 VMSSIGFQNTTFGDA
+426 VMGAIGFQNTTFGDA
-441 DFQWFGFAVGSIARL
+441 DFQWFGFFVGNIARITDIAAAVG
-456 EGTVAAGGI
+456 V
-465 VVLCVALIAVASLFQ
+465 VVLCAVLLAIASWWQ
-480 KRFVE
+480 KRYVE
-485 TGWLPGTSER
+485 TGWVPGG
-495 APVASDEAEAQ
+495 EAKKA

>member
-1 LFQLDQLNYLVNW
+1 MDQLNYVINW
-14 IARDIFGVPAYLV
+14 IAKDILGVPAYLV
-27 GLMTMIALIASR
+27 GIMTFVALVASR
-39 KGLGDI
+39 KGLGDVI
-45 VGGTLKATLGFI
+45 GGTLKATLGFI
-57 ILGIGAG
+57 ILVIGAV

-78 GSFGVEGVVPTN
+78 GAFGVAGVVPTN

-116 GSLVIARLTPLRYV
+116 GSLIIARLTPLRYV

-175 FSMPWMRRVTNNQPV
+175 FSMPWMRKVTGGQAV
-190 AMGHFGTLGYI
+190 AMGHFGTFGYI

-206 GQVVGRGS
+206 GQLVGKGS

-243 YIVLSIVFWL
+243 YLALAIAFTI
-253 RVGEADAITAVSTAM
+253 RVGEAAAIEAAGTSGAAGGLLGFWTAM
-268 GSTNPLAAA
+268 
-277 GSGAGGVMGFVT
+277 
-289 LMFNNALVFG
+289 FNQALVFG

-333 ALDCPVA
+333 ALDCPVS

-362 FGILW
+362 FTILW
-367 AGLGA
+367 AGVGK
-372 ALVIPLILPG
+372 ALVVPLILPG

-426 VMSSIGFQNTTFGDA
+426 VMTSIGFQNTTFGDA
-441 DFQWFGFAVGSIARL
+441 DFQWFGFAVGNIAKI
-456 EGTVAAGGI
+456 EGNVAAIGV
-465 VVLCVALIAVASLFQ
+465 VVLCVVLLALASWFQ
-480 KRFVE
+480 KKYVD
-485 TGWLPGTSER
+485 TGWVPGGEK
-495 APVASDEAEAQ
+495 AA
-506 A
+506 

>member
-1 LFQLDQLNYLVNW
+1 MDQLNYIINW
-14 IARDIFGVPAYLV
+14 IAKDIFGVPAYLV
-27 GLMTMIALIASR
+27 GIMTFVALVASR
-39 KGLGDI
+39 KGLGDV

-57 ILGIGAG
+57 ILVIGAV

-78 GSFGVEGVVPTN
+78 GAFGVEGVVPTN

-96 ANGIPEVAQNVAFAM
+96 ANDIPDVAQNTAFAM

-116 GSLVIARLTPLRYV
+116 GSLVIARLTPLLYV

-175 FSMPWMRRVTNNQPV
+175 FSMPWMRKVTGGQAV

-201 AAGIT
+201 AAGVT
-206 GQVVGRGS
+206 GQIIGKGS

-243 YIVLSIVFWL
+243 YLVLAIAFTI
-253 RVGEADAITAVSTAM
+253 RIGEAAAIEAVGSSGAAGGMLGFLTAM
-268 GSTNPLAAA
+268 
-277 GSGAGGVMGFVT
+277 
-289 LMFNNALVFG
+289 FNQALVFG

-333 ALDCPVA
+333 ALDCPVS

-348 LVGFLASVVGGLVG
+348 LVGFLASVAGGLVG
-362 FGILW
+362 FTILW
-367 AGLGA
+367 AGVGA
-372 ALVIPLILPG
+372 ALAVPLILPG

-407 AGGFV
+407 GGGFV

-426 VMSSIGFQNTTFGDA
+426 VMSAIGFQNTTFGDA
-441 DFQWFGFAVGSIARL
+441 DFQWFGFAVGNIAKF
-456 EGTVAAGGI
+456 EGNAAAIGV
-465 VVLCVALIAVASLFQ
+465 VVLCVVLIAAASWFQ
-480 KRFVE
+480 KKYVD
-485 TGWLPGTSER
+485 TGWVPGGEK
-495 APVASDEAEAQ
+495 AA
-506 A
+506 

>member
-1 LFQLDQLNYLVNW
+1 LDQLTYIVNW
-14 IARDIFGVPAYLV
+14 IAKDVLGVPAYLV
-27 GLMTMIALIASR
+27 GLMTLIALVASR
-39 KGLGDI
+39 KTAGEV

-64 AVIGALNP
+64 AVVGALNP

-78 GSFGVEGVVPTN
+78 GAFDVEGVVPTN

-96 ANGIPEVAQNVAFAM
+96 ATQNSNVAQNVAFAM
-111 FIGVI
+111 FLGVI
-116 GSLVIARLTPLRYV
+116 LSLILARLTPLRYV

-145 VVLYNA
+145 VVLFGA
-151 KVDSAVQILVAA
+151 KVSNELQIIVAA
-163 FGLATMMVIMPA
+163 IGLATMMLVMPA
-175 FSMPWMRRVTNNQPV
+175 FSMPWMKKVTGGQAV

-201 AAGIT
+201 AGGVT
-206 GQVVGRGS
+206 GQLIGRGS
-214 KSTEEMEFPQ
+214 KSTEEMQFPQ

-243 YIVLSIVFWL
+243 YLILALVLFA
-253 RVGEADAITAVSTAM
+253 RAGEAAAIEAT
-268 GSTNPLAAA
+268 GI
-277 GSGAGGVMGFVT
+277 GAGGGAGGALGWLT

-340 FPFAPNAV
+340 FPYAPNAV
-348 LVGFLASVVGGLVG
+348 IIGFLFSVLGGLVG

-367 AGLGA
+367 VGLGA
-372 ALVIPLILPG
+372 ALAIPLILPG

-396 GNATGGRRGAV
+396 GNATGGRRGA
-407 AGGFV
+407 AGGGFV
-412 NGLIITLFAAFLVP
+412 NGLLITLFAAFLVP
-426 VMSSIGFQNTTFGDA
+426 VMSAIGFQNTTFGDT
-441 DFQWFGFAVGSIARL
+441 DFQWFGFVVGNVARI
-456 EGTVAAGGI
+456 GDVTAAIGVI
-465 VVLCVALIAVASLFQ
+465 VVCVVLLVVASWWQ
-480 KRFVE
+480 INYVNKGWMPGGESRTDE
-485 TGWLPGTSER
+485 TPMGESM
-495 APVASDEAEAQ
+495 ASSRRV
-506 A
+506 

>member
-1 LFQLDQLNYLVNW
+1 VDQLNYVINW

-27 GLMTMIALIASR
+27 GLMTLIALIASR
-39 KGLGDI
+39 KAIGDVI
-45 VGGTLKATLGFI
+45 GGALKATLGFI

-64 AVIGALNP
+64 AVIGALTP

-78 GSFGVEGVVPTN
+78 GAFDVNGVVPTN

-96 ANGIPEVAQNVAFAM
+96 ANDIPDVAQNVAFAM

-116 GSLVIARLTPLRYV
+116 LSLVIARLTPLRYV

-151 KVDSAVQILVAA
+151 NVDSIVSIAVAA

-175 FSMPWMRRVTNNQPV
+175 FSMPWMKKVTGGQPL
-190 AMGHFGTLGYI
+190 AMGHFGTFGYI
-201 AAGIT
+201 AAGVT
-206 GQVVGRGS
+206 GQLVGRGS
-214 KSTEEMEFPQ
+214 KSTEEMQFPQ
-224 GLRFLRDPMVGT
+224 SLRFLRDPMVGT
-236 AVAMIFI
+236 AVAMIIIYLLLAVVFI
-243 YIVLSIVFWL
+243 L
-253 RVGEADAITAVSTAM
+253 RAGEAFAIEAVGT
-268 GSTNPLAAA
+268 A
-277 GSGAGGVMGFVT
+277 GSAGGFLGLMAA
-289 LMFNNALVFG
+289 MFNQALVFG

-340 FPFAPNAV
+340 FPYAPNAV

-362 FGILW
+362 FTVLLVTNNI
-367 AGLGA
+367 AP
-372 ALVIPLILPG
+372 ALAVTLILPG

-396 GNATGGRRGAV
+396 GNATGGRRGAA

-412 NGLIITLFAAFLVP
+412 NGLIITIFAAILVP
-426 VMSSIGFQNTTFGDA
+426 VMSAIGFQNTTFGDA
-441 DFQWFGFAVGSIARL
+441 DFQWFGFLVGNVARI
-456 EGTVAAGGI
+456 EGNVAAIG
-465 VVLCVALIAVASLFQ
+465 VVILCAALIVLASWFQ
-480 KRFVE
+480 RRYVD
-485 TGWLPGTSER
+485 TGWVPGGQAAPPTGDEPVTEGH
-495 APVASDEAEAQ
+495 APVPA
-506 A
+506 

>member
-1 LFQLDQLNYLVNW
+1 LDQLNYLVNW

-27 GLMTMIALIASR
+27 GIMTMVALIASR
-39 KGLGDI
+39 KGIGDI
-45 VGGTLKATLGFI
+45 VGGTLKATLGFV

-201 AAGIT
+201 AAGVT
-206 GQVVGRGS
+206 GQLVGKGS

-243 YIVLSIVFWL
+243 YIVLSIVL
-253 RVGEADAITAVSTAM
+253 LIRLGETAALTSVSDAM
-268 GSTNPLAAA
+268 GSSAA
-277 GSGAGGVMGFVT
+277 GSGAGGAMGFVT
-289 LMFNNALVFG
+289 LMFNQALIFG

-348 LVGFLASVVGGLVG
+348 LVGFLASVAGGLVG

-426 VMSSIGFQNTTFGDA
+426 VMSAIGFQNTTFGDA

-465 VVLCVALIAVASLFQ
+465 VVLCVALIVLASLFQ

-495 APVASDEAEAQ
+495 ATTETTGAEAK

>member
-1 LFQLDQLNYLVNW
+1 MDPLSYVVNW
-14 IARDIFGVPAYLV
+14 IAKDVFGVPAYLV
-27 GLMTMIALIASR
+27 GLMTLIALIASR
-39 KGLGDI
+39 KPTGDVI
-45 VGGTLKATLGFI
+45 GGALKATLGFV

-78 GSFGVEGVVPTN
+78 GAFGVEGVVPTN

-96 ANGIPEVAQNVAFAM
+96 VNSQPAIAQNIAFAM
-111 FIGVI
+111 FLGVI

-145 VVLYNA
+145 VVLASMN
-151 KVDSAVQILVAA
+151 VDAIIQIVVAA
-163 FGLATMMVIMPA
+163 FGLATMMVVMPA
-175 FSMPWMRRVTNNQPV
+175 FSMPWMRRVTGNQPV

-201 AAGIT
+201 AGGVAG
-206 GQVVGRGS
+206 QLVGRGS
-214 KSTEEMEFPQ
+214 RSTEEMQFPQ
-224 GLRFLRDPMVGT
+224 SLRFLRDPMVGT

-243 YIVLSIVFWL
+243 YLLLALIFVV
-253 RVGEADAITAVSTAM
+253 RAGEAGAIEAVT
-268 GSTNPLAAA
+268 AA
-277 GSGAGGVMGFVT
+277 GGSAGASGGLLGLLSA
-289 LMFNNALVFG
+289 MFMFALIFG

-333 ALDCPVA
+333 ALDVPIV
-340 FPFAPNAV
+340 FTYAPNAV

-372 ALVIPLILPG
+372 ALVVPLILPG

-387 FTGGTAGVF
+387 FTGGGAGVF
-396 GNATGGRRGAV
+396 GNATGGRVGAV

-412 NGLIITLFAAFLVP
+412 NGLLITLLAAILIP
-426 VMSSIGFQNTTFGDA
+426 VMSAIGFQNTTFGDT
-441 DFQWFGFAVGSIARL
+441 DFQWFGFAVGNVARL
-456 EGTVAAGGI
+456 GGI
-465 VVLCVALIAVASLFQ
+465 AGAIAVVVVCVGLLALASWWQ
-480 KRFVE
+480 RRYVD
-485 TGWLPGTSER
+485 TGWVPGGGTEP
-495 APVASDEAEAQ
+495 AADTETATA

>member
-1 LFQLDQLNYLVNW
+1 MDQLNYIIAW
-14 IARDIFGVPAYLV
+14 ISRDIFGVPAYLV
-27 GLMTMIALIASR
+27 GLMTAIALIASR
-39 KGLGDI
+39 KSLGEI
-45 VGGTLKATLGFI
+45 VGGALKATLGFV

-96 ANGIPEVAQNVAFAM
+96 VNSIPNVGQNVALAM
-111 FIGVI
+111 FFGVI
-116 GSLVIARLTPLRYV
+116 GSLIIARLTPLRYV

-151 KVDSAVQILVAA
+151 KVDSAIQIGVAA
-163 FGLATMMVIMPA
+163 FGLATMMVVMPA
-175 FSMPWMRRVTNNQPV
+175 FAQPWMKKVTGNQPL
-190 AMGHFGTLGYI
+190 AMGHFGTFGYI
-201 AAGIT
+201 AAGFT
-206 GQVVGRGS
+206 GQIVGRGS

-243 YIVLSIVFWL
+243 YLALAGVFAI
-253 RVGEADAITAVSTAM
+253 RAGEATALETVGAAM
-268 GSTNPLAAA
+268 GGNAA
-277 GSGAGGVMGFVT
+277 GGSGGMLGFLTV
-289 LMFNNALVFG
+289 MFNQALIFG

-333 ALDCPVA
+333 ALDVPIV
-340 FPFAPNAV
+340 FTYAPNAV
-348 LVGFLASVVGGLVG
+348 IVGFLASVVGGLVG
-362 FGILW
+362 FTILW

-387 FTGGTAGVF
+387 FTGGGAGVF

-426 VMSSIGFQNTTFGDA
+426 VMSAIGFQNTTFGDA
-441 DFQWFGFAVGSIARL
+441 DFQWFGFAVGNIARL
-456 EGTVAAGGI
+456 EGTAAAVGVI
-465 VVLCVALIAVASLFQ
+465 VLCVGLLALASWWQ
-480 KRFVE
+480 KRYVE
-485 TGWLPGTSER
+485 TGWVPGGETKK
-495 APVASDEAEAQ
+495 AGEAA